1 MQDKYLNIILF
12 ETERLN
18 KLTKSLIDLNLI
30 THAFAPL
37 TFDGGWF
44 EPRRKHMDAMSSR
57 ISENLRQIRKEKKL
71 SLDSM
76 AEQTGVS
83 KSMLGQIE
91 RGESSPTVATLWK
104 IATGLHISFTALLEG
119 RQTETQLIRK
129 GEVSPL
135 LSDEG
140 RFRLFPFFP
149 YDAERRFE
157 MLSIELEPGTR
168 SESVPHE
175 DGTEEFV
182 LVFEGALRLTV
193 DGVEYVVEAG
203 EGIRY
208 LANKPHIYECHGTQ
222 KTKICMVIYYDK

>member
-1 MQDKYLNIILF
+1 M
-12 ETERLN
+12 
-18 KLTKSLIDLNLI
+18 TKTNANDTVTVEMRHNARIC
-30 THAFAPL
+30 AL

-119 RQTETQLIRK
+119 RQTETQLIRRD
-129 GEVSPL
+129 EVSPL

>member
-1 MQDKYLNIILF
+1 
-12 ETERLN
+12 
-18 KLTKSLIDLNLI
+18 
-30 THAFAPL
+30 
-37 TFDGGWF
+37 
-44 EPRRKHMDAMSSR
+44 MDAMSSR

-157 MLSIELEPGTR
+157 MLSWSR
-168 SESVPHE
+168 
-175 DGTEEFV
+175 
-182 LVFEGALRLTV
+182 ALARNLFPMRM
-193 DGVEYVVEAG
+193 EQ
-203 EGIRY
+203 RNLY
-208 LANKPHIYECHGTQ
+208 LFLKAHCG
-222 KTKICMVIYYDK
+222 

>member
-1 MQDKYLNIILF
+1 MNYNSNLF
-12 ETERLN
+12 FSF
-18 KLTKSLIDLNLI
+18 KSLFISSKLFISAISSGSNSTLNS
-30 THAFAPL
+30 
-37 TFDGGWF
+37 D
-44 EPRRKHMDAMSSR
+44 SSSTIKFKWR
-57 ISENLRQIRKEKKL
+57 I
-71 SLDSM
+71 
-76 AEQTGVS
+76 
-83 KSMLGQIE
+83 
-91 RGESSPTVATLWK
+91 TVATLWK

-119 RQTETQLIRK
+119 RQTETQLIRR

>member
-1 MQDKYLNIILF
+1 
-12 ETERLN
+12 
-18 KLTKSLIDLNLI
+18 
-30 THAFAPL
+30 
-37 TFDGGWF
+37 
-44 EPRRKHMDAMSSR
+44 MDAMSSR

-119 RQTETQLIRK
+119 RD
-129 GEVSPL
+129 EVSPL

>member
-1 MQDKYLNIILF
+1 
-12 ETERLN
+12 
-18 KLTKSLIDLNLI
+18 
-30 THAFAPL
+30 
-37 TFDGGWF
+37 
-44 EPRRKHMDAMSSR
+44 MDAMSSR

-119 RQTETQLIRK
+119 RQ
-129 GEVSPL
+129 
-135 LSDEG
+135 SDEG

>member
-1 MQDKYLNIILF
+1 
-12 ETERLN
+12 
-18 KLTKSLIDLNLI
+18 
-30 THAFAPL
+30 
-37 TFDGGWF
+37 
-44 EPRRKHMDAMSSR
+44 MDAMSSR

-91 RGESSPTVATLWK
+91 RGESSPTVAKLWK
-104 IATGLHISFTALLEG
+104 IATRLHISFTALLEG
-119 RQTETQLIRK
+119 RQTETQLIQR

-193 DGVEYVVEAG
+193 DGVVEAG

-208 LANKPHIYECHGTQ
+208 LANKPHVYECHGTQ

>member
-1 MQDKYLNIILF
+1 
-12 ETERLN
+12 
-18 KLTKSLIDLNLI
+18 
-30 THAFAPL
+30 
-37 TFDGGWF
+37 
-44 EPRRKHMDAMSSR
+44 MDAMSSR

-119 RQTETQLIRK
+119 RQTETQLIQR

-140 RFRLFPFFP
+140 RFRLFP

-208 LANKPHIYECHGTQ
+208 LANKPHVYECHGTQ

>member
-1 MQDKYLNIILF
+1 
-12 ETERLN
+12 
-18 KLTKSLIDLNLI
+18 
-30 THAFAPL
+30 
-37 TFDGGWF
+37 
-44 EPRRKHMDAMSSR
+44 MDAMSSR

-119 RQTETQLIRK
+119 RQTETQLIRR

-140 RFRLFPFFP
+140 LFPFFP

-208 LANKPHIYECHGTQ
+208 LANKPHIYECPGTQ

>member
-1 MQDKYLNIILF
+1 
-12 ETERLN
+12 
-18 KLTKSLIDLNLI
+18 
-30 THAFAPL
+30 
-37 TFDGGWF
+37 
-44 EPRRKHMDAMSSR
+44 MDAMSSR

-119 RQTETQLIRK
+119 RQTETQLIRRD
-129 GEVSPL
+129 EVSPL

-193 DGVEYVVEAG
+193 DGVEYVVEA
-203 EGIRY
+203 EGFAILPISPIFMNVTARRRQKSVWSFIMT
-208 LANKPHIYECHGTQ
+208 NK
-222 KTKICMVIYYDK
+222 K

>member
-1 MQDKYLNIILF
+1 
-12 ETERLN
+12 
-18 KLTKSLIDLNLI
+18 
-30 THAFAPL
+30 
-37 TFDGGWF
+37 
-44 EPRRKHMDAMSSR
+44 MDAMSSR

-91 RGESSPTVATLWK
+91 RGESSPTVATL
-104 IATGLHISFTALLEG
+104 LEG
-119 RQTETQLIRK
+119 RQTETQLIRR

-193 DGVEYVVEAG
+193 DGVEY
-203 EGIRY
+203 RY

>member
-1 MQDKYLNIILF
+1 
-12 ETERLN
+12 
-18 KLTKSLIDLNLI
+18 
-30 THAFAPL
+30 
-37 TFDGGWF
+37 
-44 EPRRKHMDAMSSR
+44 MDAMSSR

-119 RQTETQLIRK
+119 RQTETQLIRR

-182 LVFEGALRLTV
+182 LVFECALRLTV

>member
-1 MQDKYLNIILF
+1 
-12 ETERLN
+12 
-18 KLTKSLIDLNLI
+18 
-30 THAFAPL
+30 
-37 TFDGGWF
+37 
-44 EPRRKHMDAMSSR
+44 MDAMSSR

-149 YDAERRFE
+149 YDAE
-157 MLSIELEPGTR
+157 SIELEPGTR

>member
-1 MQDKYLNIILF
+1 
-12 ETERLN
+12 
-18 KLTKSLIDLNLI
+18 
-30 THAFAPL
+30 
-37 TFDGGWF
+37 
-44 EPRRKHMDAMSSR
+44 MDAMSSR

-119 RQTETQLIRK
+119 RQTETQLIRR

-168 SESVPHE
+168 S
-175 DGTEEFV
+175 EFV

>member
-1 MQDKYLNIILF
+1 
-12 ETERLN
+12 
-18 KLTKSLIDLNLI
+18 
-30 THAFAPL
+30 
-37 TFDGGWF
+37 
-44 EPRRKHMDAMSSR
+44 MDAMSSR

-83 KSMLGQIE
+83 KSMLAQIE
-91 RGESSPTVATLWK
+91 RGDGNPTISTLWK
-104 IATGLHISFTALLEG
+104 ISNGMKVPFDALTVRPENLYQIVKTSEIQPLLEDKG

>member
-1 MQDKYLNIILF
+1 
-12 ETERLN
+12 
-18 KLTKSLIDLNLI
+18 
-30 THAFAPL
+30 
-37 TFDGGWF
+37 
-44 EPRRKHMDAMSSR
+44 MDAMSSR

-119 RQTETQLIRK
+119 RQTETQLIRRD
-129 GEVSPL
+129 EVSPL

-149 YDAERRFE
+149 TMQKEDSKCSA
-157 MLSIELEPGTR
+157 LSWSR
-168 SESVPHE
+168 
-175 DGTEEFV
+175 
-182 LVFEGALRLTV
+182 ALARNLFPMRM
-193 DGVEYVVEAG
+193 EQ
-203 EGIRY
+203 RNLY
-208 LANKPHIYECHGTQ
+208 LFLKAHCG
-222 KTKICMVIYYDK
+222 

>member
-1 MQDKYLNIILF
+1 M
-12 ETERLN
+12 
-18 KLTKSLIDLNLI
+18 
-30 THAFAPL
+30 
-37 TFDGGWF
+37 
-44 EPRRKHMDAMSSR
+44 
-57 ISENLRQIRKEKKL
+57 
-71 SLDSM
+71 
-76 AEQTGVS
+76 
-83 KSMLGQIE
+83 
-91 RGESSPTVATLWK
+91 
-104 IATGLHISFTALLEG
+104 
-119 RQTETQLIRK
+119 
-129 GEVSPL
+129 
-135 LSDEG
+135 SDEG

>member
-1 MQDKYLNIILF
+1 M
-12 ETERLN
+12 
-18 KLTKSLIDLNLI
+18 TKTNANDTVTVEMRHNARICAIDLRWRLVRTKEEAHGCDEQQNL
-30 THAFAPL
+30 
-37 TFDGGWF
+37 G
-44 EPRRKHMDAMSSR
+44 K
-57 ISENLRQIRKEKKL
+57 SETDSEGKKL